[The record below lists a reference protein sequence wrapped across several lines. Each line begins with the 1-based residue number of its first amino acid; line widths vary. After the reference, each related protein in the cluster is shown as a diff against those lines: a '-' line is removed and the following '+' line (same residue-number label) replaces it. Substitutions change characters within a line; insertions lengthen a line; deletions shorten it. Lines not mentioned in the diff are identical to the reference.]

1 MAVVAR
7 IIGAATVRGT
17 RPTKPGKR
25 FGNEAA
31 N

>member
-25 FGNEAA
+25 FGNVAT